1 MECDIFRILL
11 KHVSDHSRNST
22 FSISVTVPF
31 RKMLKHLVHT
41 AQKIKFSINDFFI
54 KCDQTSRKLWIRS
67 QLLEKFWIVNFIFRA
82 PSKDETI
89 KTSYLSHD
97 NFIFTVYGQRLKNVR
112 FSFFM
117 VIVKVHLS
125 SWIEQKI
132 SSTKL

>member
-1 MECDIFRILL
+1 MD
-11 KHVSDHSRNST
+11 
-22 FSISVTVPF
+22 SVTI
-31 RKMLKHLVHT
+31 T
-41 AQKIKFSINDFFI
+41 G
-54 KCDQTSRKLWIRS
+54 
-67 QLLEKFWIVNFIFRA
+67 EIVNSKIYFLCT
-82 PSKDETI
+82 SKDETL

-97 NFIFTVYGQRLKNVR
+97 NFIFTVYEQRSRNVR